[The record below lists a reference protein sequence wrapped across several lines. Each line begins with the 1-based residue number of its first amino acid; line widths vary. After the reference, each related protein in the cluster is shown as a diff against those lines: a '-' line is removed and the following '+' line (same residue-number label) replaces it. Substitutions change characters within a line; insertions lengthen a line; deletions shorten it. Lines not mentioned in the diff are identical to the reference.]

1 MASDI
6 QRGTR
11 GLSAGDWVR
20 LKRLNGAVGRM
31 IYVIGT
37 TSPPTPILN
46 KDITNPAP
54 ISESH
59 SGRRVYTEFGTSKI
73 RRPASNYTDYIAS
86 QKADYVLETPNGS
99 CGVTKD
105 LTINRICTCQK
116 TSAKKVGLCAECGS

>member
-37 TSPPTPILN
+37 TSPPTPIVN
-46 KDITNPAP
+46 KDITNPSP
-54 ISESH
+54 ISEPH
-59 SGRRVYTEFGTSKI
+59 SGRKVYTEFGTSKI

-86 QKADYVLETPNGS
+86 QTADYVLESSNEL
-99 CGVTKD
+99 CGVGKN
-105 LTINRICTCQK
+105 LTINRICKCEK
-116 TSAKKVGLCAECGS
+116 TSAKKVGLCVECGS